1 VVSGTT
7 ENRMASSIDA
17 TKPTTGTAT
26 TSSVRDN
33 FTLAKTEIN
42 ELMRATEDQ
51 VTAAGNADALTAD
64 FVTNVVLAE
73 GVTICIKA
81 ASANATATPTL
92 NVDGTGAKTIVKDS
106 GAALVAGDIAGA
118 RHRLILKYDASN
130 TVWVLINPAVTAT
143 TVGPIIY
150 PIGSI
155 YTNAAV
161 ATNPATLLGFG
172 TWAAFGTG
180 RVMIGLDSSNA
191 LFDTVG
197 ETGGSANSPAVNTTT
212 GATAL
217 TAAQTKQ
224 GNLSRVRLTNSST
237 AADRNIPATGESDG
251 VMVDANSISGAFGL
265 QFTNNS
271 STSDTHTHSVT
282 NGTTTNANYQPFITV
297 YMWKRT
303 A

>member
-33 FTLAKTEIN
+33 FTLAKGELN

-73 GVTICIKA
+73 GITICIKA

-130 TVWVLINPAVTAT
+130 TVWVLINPAVLPQSNIVI
-143 TVGPIIY
+143 VGKALY
-150 PIGSI
+150 PVGSI

-172 TWAAFGTG
+172 TWATFGAG
-180 RVMIGLDSSNA
+180 RVMVSLDSSNA
-191 LFDTVG
+191 LMDTVG
-197 ETGGSANSPAVNTTT
+197 ETGGSANLTGTT
-212 GATAL
+212 GSTTLTIAQIPSHNHDNGVFTKLVSNSATTGVSAGFGGGAAL
-217 TAAQTKQ
+217 GSMASV
-224 GNLSRVRLTNSST
+224 G
-237 AADRNIPATGESDG
+237 GG
-251 VMVDANSISGAFGL
+251 SG
-265 QFTNNS
+265 
-271 STSDTHTHSVT
+271 HTHSISSA
-282 NGTTTNANYQPFITV
+282 NANYQPFITV

>member
-1 VVSGTT
+1 MVVSGTT

-92 NVDGTGAKTIVKDS
+92 NVDGTGVKTIVKDS
-106 GAALVAGDIAGA
+106 GAALLAGDIAGS

-130 TVWVLINPAVTAT
+130 TVWVLINPAVTVL
-143 TVGPIIY
+143 TVGTSLY
-150 PIGSI
+150 PVGSI

-161 ATNPATLLGFG
+161 ATNPGTLLGFG
-172 TWAAFGTG
+172 TWEAFGAG
-180 RVMIGLDSSNA
+180 RVMIGLDGGNA

-197 ETGGSANSPAVNTTT
+197 ETGGSANSPSVSSTT
-212 GATAL
+212 GSHAL
-217 TAAQTKQ
+217 TINEMPSHNHPSESGGGALNYLPNG
-224 GNLSRVRLTNSST
+224 GNPNFTWGGGGL
-237 AADRNIPATGESDG
+237 GG
-251 VMVDANSISGAFGL
+251 KYGVDAQGGGAG
-265 QFTNNS
+265 
-271 STSDTHTHSVT
+271 HTHSVT

>member
-1 VVSGTT
+1 
-7 ENRMASSIDA
+7 MASSIDA

-51 VTAAGNADALTAD
+51 VTAAGTADALTAD

-81 ASANATATPTL
+81 ALANATATPTL

-106 GAALVAGDIAGA
+106 GTALVAGNIAGP

-130 TVWVLINPAVTAT
+130 TVWVLINPAETGT
-143 TVGPIIY
+143 LY
-150 PIGSI
+150 PVGSI

-161 ATNPATLLGFG
+161 ATNPSTLLGFG
-172 TWAAFGTG
+172 TWEAFGTG
-180 RVMIGLDSSNA
+180 RVMIGIDSSNT
-191 LFDTVG
+191 LFDAVG
-197 ETGGSANSPAVNTTT
+197 ETGGVADITISGTTDSHT
-212 GATAL
+212 LTIDEIPSHNHAGDAHSTSGIGDFVIQGA
-217 TAAQTKQ
+217 Q
-224 GNLSRVRLTNSST
+224 GLLSRLRGYLT
-237 AADRNIPATGESDG
+237 P
-251 VMVDANSISGAFGL
+251 
-265 QFTNNS
+265 
-271 STSDTHTHSVT
+271 STSTSFVPANGGDQGHTHGIT
-282 NGTTTNANYQPFITV
+282 YDGTNANYQPYITV

>member
-1 VVSGTT
+1 MVVFGTT
-7 ENRMASSIDA
+7 ENKMASSIDA
-17 TKPTTGTAT
+17 TKPTTGSAT

-51 VTAAGNADALTAD
+51 VTAAGTADALTAD

-81 ASANATATPTL
+81 ALANATATPTL

-106 GAALVAGDIAGA
+106 GAALVAGDIAGS

-130 TVWVLINPAVTAT
+130 TVWVLINPAVTAL
-143 TVGPIIY
+143 TVGTSLY
-150 PIGSI
+150 PVGSI

-161 ATNPATLLGFG
+161 ATNPNTLLGFG
-172 TWAAFGTG
+172 TWEAFGAG
-180 RVMIGLDSSNA
+180 RVMVGINSSNT

-197 ETGGSANSPAVNTTT
+197 ETGGNADSIVPSHNHGITDPGHTHALTTNNQISTYGGTEHAADFNGSERTNSAGIDTATT
-212 GATAL
+212 GITINNEGVSATN
-217 TAAQTKQ
+217 T
-224 GNLSRVRLTNSST
+224 
-237 AADRNIPATGESDG
+237 
-251 VMVDANSISGAFGL
+251 
-265 QFTNNS
+265 
-271 STSDTHTHSVT
+271 
-282 NGTTTNANYQPFITV
+282 NYQPYITV

>member
-1 VVSGTT
+1 
-7 ENRMASSIDA
+7 MASSIDA
-17 TKPTTGTAT
+17 TKPTTGSAT

-51 VTAAGNADALTAD
+51 VTAAGTADVLTAD

-81 ASANATATPTL
+81 ALANATATPTL

-106 GAALVAGDIAGA
+106 GAALVAGDIAGS

-130 TVWVLINPAVTAT
+130 TVWVLINPAVTAL
-143 TVGPIIY
+143 TVGTSLY
-150 PIGSI
+150 PVGSI

-161 ATNPATLLGFG
+161 ATNPNTLLGFG
-172 TWAAFGTG
+172 TWEAFGAG
-180 RVMIGLDSSNA
+180 RVMVGINSSNT

-197 ETGGSANSPAVNTTT
+197 ETGGNADSIVPSHNHGITDPGHQHTLPRILTGVSFYNFRTEANGFLSSTTATTLSATT
-212 GATAL
+212 GITINNEGVSATN
-217 TAAQTKQ
+217 T
-224 GNLSRVRLTNSST
+224 
-237 AADRNIPATGESDG
+237 
-251 VMVDANSISGAFGL
+251 
-265 QFTNNS
+265 
-271 STSDTHTHSVT
+271 
-282 NGTTTNANYQPFITV
+282 NYQPYITV